1 VSGRRWSGW
10 AVGAAICTAH
20 ALAHPADVQSLVLW
34 GAHARLLREVDYP
47 AGWSREFLA
56 EVLAGVDR
64 EWASGAG
71 VGVMNPSLAG
81 DERYRSWFVRNAR
94 AAASPAQARE
104 LFQLCAAIDLRPA
117 LADVTVPTLLLH
129 REDDPWL
136 SVEHSH
142 YVAGRIPGARLVVLP
157 GVDHWPWIGDAEAVL
172 MEIEAFLTGVQR
184 RRDRPPW
191 GPEALTRRERE
202 VIALAVQGLSARE
215 IGERLFIG
223 ERTAE
228 THIANAYRTLGVA
241 SRVELVRRAVELGL

>member
-1 VSGRRWSGW
+1 
-10 AVGAAICTAH
+10 
-20 ALAHPADVQSLVLW
+20 
-34 GAHARLLREVDYP
+34 
-47 AGWSREFLA
+47 
-56 EVLAGVDR
+56 
-64 EWASGAG
+64 
-71 VGVMNPSLAG
+71 MNPTLAG

-142 YVAGRIPGARLVVLP
+142 YVAGRIPGAPAGRAPRRGPLA
-157 GVDHWPWIGDAEAVL
+157 VD
-172 MEIEAFLTGVQR
+172 R
-184 RRDRPPW
+184 RRRGRADGDRGVPDRGAAPP
-191 GPEALTRRERE
+191 GSTAVGSGGIDPPRTLPAPPHTFPHARQ

-228 THIANAYRTLGVA
+228 THIANAYRKLGVA